1 MNSLGSHYYARLG
14 FLPQRSR
21 GPQQLEGDN
30 TSGEV
35 ARSSQETGTS
45 VEYKNLT
52 SEGEPAPGLSKK
64 LGNLSQG
71 DAVGSGVEGSNNT
84 YSTMERPAAVILP
97 IESENSSTTE
107 NV

>member
-1 MNSLGSHYYARLG
+1 LNSLGSHYYARLG

-71 DAVGSGVEGSNNT
+71 DAVGSGVGGSNNT
-84 YSTMERPAAVILP
+84 YSTMERPAEVP
-97 IESENSSTTE
+97 TESENSSTTE